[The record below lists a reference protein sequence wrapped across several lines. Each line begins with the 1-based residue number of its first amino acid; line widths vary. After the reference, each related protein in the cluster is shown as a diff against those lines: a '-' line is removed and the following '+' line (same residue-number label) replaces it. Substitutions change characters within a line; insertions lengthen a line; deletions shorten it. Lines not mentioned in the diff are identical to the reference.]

1 MIRFL
6 FRFIGLWLLAAGFIF
21 VVYDGTKSIAGN
33 ALFLTKV
40 QEVWSNVHQSSLAA
54 LKPMLEKYAAVLW
67 DPGMTTL
74 LDQPIALVL
83 IVLGALL
90 LLLGRKRKP
99 LIGYGR

>member
-6 FRFIGLWLLAAGFIF
+6 LRFIGLWLLAAGFIF

-54 LKPMLEKYAAVLW
+54 LKPMLEKYAVVLW

>member
-6 FRFIGLWLLAAGFIF
+6 LRFLGLWTLAAAFIF

-40 QEVWSNVHQSSLAA
+40 EDVWSNVHQASLLA
-54 LKPMLEKYAAVLW
+54 LKPTLESYSTMLW
-67 DPGMTTL
+67 DPVMTTL
-74 LDQPIALVL
+74 LEQPVALAL
-83 IVLGALL
+83 GVLGAVL